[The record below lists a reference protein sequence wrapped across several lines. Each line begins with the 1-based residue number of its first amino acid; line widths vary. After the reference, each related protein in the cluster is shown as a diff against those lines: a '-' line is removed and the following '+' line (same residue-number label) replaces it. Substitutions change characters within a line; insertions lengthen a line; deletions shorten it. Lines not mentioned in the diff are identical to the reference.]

1 MLSILL
7 KKQMAEIFRSYFYD
21 AKKNKARSKAATAA
35 YIVLFMT
42 IMIGLLGGIFT
53 FLSLSICG
61 ALSAAGMDWLYF
73 AIMGLLAILLGVFGS
88 VFNTYSSLYLSKDND
103 LLLSA
108 YIFSFM
114 WNIKGGLMYKITNGS
129 PRYVFKQFQAD
140 RILPNDAEPKQLV
153 SGIEIMR
160 MFTSCEKKY
169 GEPIFTQG
177 GDE

>member
-1 MLSILL
+1 M
-7 KKQMAEIFRSYFYD
+7 KKIFL
-21 AKKNKARSKAATAA
+21 
-35 YIVLFMT
+35 IVL
-42 IMIGLLGGIFT
+42 GLFISISAYSQSQDVITEILESSEAT
-53 FLSLSICG
+53 FGQVCYISAVMQSLVSDDTSYDD
-61 ALSAAGMDWLYF
+61 AVQ
-73 AIMGLLAILLGVFGS
+73 AIYENGQIPYIAESSQS
-88 VFNTYSSLYLSKDND
+88 VQLIDA
-103 LLLSA
+103 A

-114 WNIKGGLMYKITNGS
+114 WDIKGGLMYKITNGA

-140 RILPNDAEPKQLV
+140 KILPYDAEPKQLV

>member
-1 MLSILL
+1 M
-7 KKQMAEIFRSYFYD
+7 KKIF
-21 AKKNKARSKAATAA
+21 
-35 YIVLFMT
+35 LFFF
-42 IMIGLLGGIFT
+42 GLFI
-53 FLSLSICG
+53 S
-61 ALSAAGMDWLYF
+61 
-73 AIMGLLAILLGVFGS
+73 
-88 VFNTYSSLYLSKDND
+88 
-103 LLLSA
+103 LSA
-108 YIFSFM
+108 YSQSQDVITEILESSEASLVTEDTTYDEAIQAVYQNGQLPTIAESAQPIPLIDAAYLFSFM

-140 RILPNDAEPKQLV
+140 RILPNDAEPKQIV

>member
-1 MLSILL
+1 MKRIILIILGLFISISAYA
-7 KKQMAEIFRSYFYD
+7 QSQDVITEILESSEANFGQVCYISAVMQSLVTDDASYDEAVNALYENEQLPYVVESSQSIPLID
-21 AKKNKARSKAATAA
+21 A
-35 YIVLFMT
+35 
-42 IMIGLLGGIFT
+42 
-53 FLSLSICG
+53 
-61 ALSAAGMDWLYF
+61 
-73 AIMGLLAILLGVFGS
+73 
-88 VFNTYSSLYLSKDND
+88 
-103 LLLSA
+103 A

-114 WNIKGGLMYKITNGS
+114 WDIKGGLMYKITNGA

-140 RILPNDAEPKQLV
+140 KILPYDAEPKQLV

>member
-1 MLSILL
+1 M
-7 KKQMAEIFRSYFYD
+7 KKIF
-21 AKKNKARSKAATAA
+21 
-35 YIVLFMT
+35 LFFF
-42 IMIGLLGGIFT
+42 GLFI
-53 FLSLSICG
+53 S
-61 ALSAAGMDWLYF
+61 
-73 AIMGLLAILLGVFGS
+73 
-88 VFNTYSSLYLSKDND
+88 
-103 LLLSA
+103 LSA
-108 YIFSFM
+108 YSQSQDVITEILESSEATFGQVCYISAVMQSLVTEDTTYDEAIQAVYQNGQLPTITESAQPIPLIDAAYLFSFM

>member
-1 MLSILL
+1 M
-7 KKQMAEIFRSYFYD
+7 KKIFL
-21 AKKNKARSKAATAA
+21 
-35 YIVLFMT
+35 IVL
-42 IMIGLLGGIFT
+42 GLFISISAYSQSQDVITEILESSEAT
-53 FLSLSICG
+53 FGQVCYISAVMQSLVSDDT
-61 ALSAAGMDWLYF
+61 SYDDVVQ
-73 AIMGLLAILLGVFGS
+73 AIYENGQIPYIAESSQS
-88 VFNTYSSLYLSKDND
+88 VPLIDA
-103 LLLSA
+103 A

-114 WNIKGGLMYKITNGS
+114 WDIKGGLMYKITNGA

-140 RILPNDAEPKQLV
+140 KILPYDAEPKQLV

>member
-1 MLSILL
+1 M
-7 KKQMAEIFRSYFYD
+7 KKIFL
-21 AKKNKARSKAATAA
+21 
-35 YIVLFMT
+35 IVL
-42 IMIGLLGGIFT
+42 GLFISISAYSQSQDVITEILESSEAT
-53 FLSLSICG
+53 FGQVCYISAVMQSLVSDDTSYDD
-61 ALSAAGMDWLYF
+61 AVQ
-73 AIMGLLAILLGVFGS
+73 AIYENGQISYIAESSQS
-88 VFNTYSSLYLSKDND
+88 VPLIDA
-103 LLLSA
+103 A

-114 WNIKGGLMYKITNGS
+114 WNIKGGLMYKITNGA

-140 RILPNDAEPKQLV
+140 KILPYDAEPKQLV

>member
-1 MLSILL
+1 M
-7 KKQMAEIFRSYFYD
+7 KKIFL
-21 AKKNKARSKAATAA
+21 
-35 YIVLFMT
+35 IVL
-42 IMIGLLGGIFT
+42 GLFISISAYSQSQDVITEILESSEAT
-53 FLSLSICG
+53 FGQVCYISAVMQSLVSDDTSYDD
-61 ALSAAGMDWLYF
+61 AVQ
-73 AIMGLLAILLGVFGS
+73 AIYENGQIPYIAESSQS
-88 VFNTYSSLYLSKDND
+88 VPLIDAT
-103 LLLSA
+103 

-114 WNIKGGLMYKITNGS
+114 WDIKGGLMYKITNGA

-140 RILPNDAEPKQLV
+140 KILPYDAEPKQLV

>member
-1 MLSILL
+1 MQCLVT
-7 KKQMAEIFRSYFYD
+7 EDTTYD
-21 AKKNKARSKAATAA
+21 EAIQAVYQNGQLPTITESAQPIPLIDAA
-35 YIVLFMT
+35 YL
-42 IMIGLLGGIFT
+42 
-53 FLSLSICG
+53 
-61 ALSAAGMDWLYF
+61 
-73 AIMGLLAILLGVFGS
+73 
-88 VFNTYSSLYLSKDND
+88 
-103 LLLSA
+103 
-108 YIFSFM
+108 FSFM

-140 RILPNDAEPKQLV
+140 RILPNDAEPKQIV